1 MRPPRQE
8 GVTEALIEF
17 HKKSPESRGDFF
29 FFFFNL
35 PQLAVCSSS
44 GPTPLFQHI
53 PFLGSV
59 YTGKGL
65 PGRLTSP
72 PSTNRAEPR
81 CGAGRAKSAPVF
93 SGCCFSQLVRPPIGL
108 SAGCQLRAAHPPPVV
123 PQLAWPPSDSFRA
136 VDSPALNEGKGRG
149 SVLEMG
155 LLGRR
160 ASALPYEKASP
171 GSPWGADR

>member
-1 MRPPRQE
+1 MSFTKSLPSP
-8 GVTEALIEF
+8 GVI
-17 HKKSPESRGDFF
+17 FF

-35 PQLAVCSSS
+35 PQLVVCSFS

-72 PSTNRAEPR
+72 RSTSRAEPR

-155 LLGRR
+155 LLVRKSQR
-160 ASALPYEKASP
+160 FDL
-171 GSPWGADR
+171 